1 MIPNKLVNIAA
12 TVLCQPLSNAKV
24 VAFDTSKP
32 TALFM
37 SSAFKS

>member
-24 VAFDTSKP
+24 VAFDISKP

-37 SSAFKS
+37 SSALKS